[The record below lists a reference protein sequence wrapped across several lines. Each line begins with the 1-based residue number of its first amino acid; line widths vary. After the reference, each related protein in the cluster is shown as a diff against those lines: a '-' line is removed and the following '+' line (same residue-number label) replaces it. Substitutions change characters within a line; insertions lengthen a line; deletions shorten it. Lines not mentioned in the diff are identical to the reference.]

1 MSKRQGQQPG
11 KRPRRQPTQNQRV
24 ESKAQNPDWNQ
35 NPLPAVPPS
44 QAGAGRRRGETETEA
59 ALFSKDAA
67 GQAGRIDVTAADP
80 RTDSLPLGL
89 TVTPRVS
96 LLRQL
101 AAAPVPEAQVPDAG
115 QEAGPEAVPEAGVG
129 NPPAKVSPQNTPLA
143 FSSQPVQAA
152 PDRPDIAPI
161 DGYRTG
167 YPVTGSGNNAAA
179 GSNASA
185 GNTTAPG
192 SNPSPGRYAAPAEP
206 SQPETRAVP
215 VAPTGGAQ
223 QYQLRVSGATTAVP
237 QIAHPGARNVLR
249 RMLEGEAP
257 ATVSFNIVD
266 QLVGSPYASS
276 RRADREAQAEEAR
289 PILVLALDMAESML
303 RWGAGAQ
310 DVETSIIAVTT
321 SLGLRHVDVDITNQ
335 SVHLNWTRED
345 AFPVSVLRVVRSISD
360 NYAGLALVHQLVGD
374 VSAGRSNYDE
384 ARKRLRQIRRRRL
397 PYNKLVEF
405 AMGSLFSGLFVMLI
419 GGMVTSAVACV
430 VTTTMATSVV
440 MLCKKYKVPNF
451 YAVALAT
458 FVVTLIALLLY
469 SWEWIH
475 QPSMVVAGGI
485 MLLLPSGR
493 FVSAV
498 QDAIN
503 GFPVTAVSRLF
514 SATLVFGS
522 IITGVMLGA
531 VVGVAV
537 GMPPIDLTRAPAS
550 PDLALWALTFL
561 AVGAVVAGGITQ
573 QVAGRH
579 LGALAVVALVG
590 YLVHWSAVNQWGA
603 GDRLAP
609 AIAAV
614 VMGLLSRFIGL
625 RVGAPALVLAVP
637 SIVILLPGLTIF
649 RSMYAMAVSGT
660 NISDSLGGIV
670 TALMVVL
677 SIAAGVALGDTLA
690 RPLTKDWNSRVR
702 RRIRER

>member
-11 KRPRRQPTQNQRV
+11 KRPRRQEGSKEQAARTPENLPTW
-24 ESKAQNPDWNQ
+24 DHH
-35 NPLPAVPPS
+35 PLPAVPPS
-44 QAGAGRRRGETETEA
+44 QAGAGNRAGEATSTPKPSQRSTGGSH
-59 ALFSKDAA
+59 ALPL
-67 GQAGRIDVTAADP
+67 DVTAEDP
-80 RTDSLPLGL
+80 RTDSMPLRS
-89 TVTPRVS
+89 TITSRVS
-96 LLRQL
+96 LLRQI
-101 AAAPVPEAQVPDAG
+101 AAAPVPDADTG
-115 QEAGPEAVPEAGVG
+115 QPNQAG
-129 NPPAKVSPQNTPLA
+129 L
-143 FSSQPVQAA
+143 
-152 PDRPDIAPI
+152 DRPDVAPI

-167 YPVTGSGNNAAA
+167 YPTTGS
-179 GSNASA
+179 SSA
-185 GNTTAPG
+185 PDTGPG
-192 SNPSPGRYAAPAEP
+192 TP
-206 SQPETRAVP
+206 SQPVASSTAQDSGQGSSPDTRAVP
-215 VAPTGGAQ
+215 IAPTRGND

-237 QIAHPGARNVLR
+237 QVAHPGARNVLR
-249 RMLEGEAP
+249 RILEGEAP

-266 QLVGSPYASS
+266 RLVGSPYASS
-276 RRADREAQAEEAR
+276 KRTEREAQAEEAR
-289 PILVLALDMAESML
+289 PILVLALDLAESML
-303 RWGAGAQ
+303 RWGAGAL

-360 NYAGLALVHQLVGD
+360 NYAGLSLVHQLVGD
-374 VSAGRSNYDE
+374 ISAGRTNYDE
-384 ARKRLRQIRRRRL
+384 AKKRLRQIRRRRL
-397 PYNKLVEF
+397 PYNEIVEF
-405 AMGSLFSGLFVMLI
+405 AMGALFAGLFVILI
-419 GGMVTSAVACV
+419 GGKLPSALACV
-430 VTTTMATSVV
+430 VTTTMAAAIVK
-440 MLCKKYKVPNF
+440 LGKKYKVPNF

-458 FVVTLIALLLY
+458 FVVTLISLVLY

-475 QPSMVVAGGI
+475 QPSTVVAGGI

-514 SATLVFGS
+514 SATLVFGA

-531 VVGVAV
+531 IVGVAFNLSQLD
-537 GMPPIDLTRAPAS
+537 PTQTLPQ
-550 PDLALWALTFL
+550 PDLALWVLTLL

-579 LGALAVVALVG
+579 LGALAVVALAG
-590 YLVHWSAVNQWGA
+590 YLIHWSAANLWGA

-614 VMGLLSRFIGL
+614 VMGLLARFIGL
-625 RVGAPALVLAVP
+625 RIGAPALVLSVP

-649 RSMYAMAVSGT
+649 RSMYAMAVSST
-660 NISDSLGGIV
+660 DINASLGGII

-690 RPLTKDWNSRVR
+690 RPLTRDWNSRVR
-702 RRIRER
+702 RRLRER